1 MSPETCVA
9 MWLTCQNGSALT
21 VAFSRY
27 VLIVY
32 KMFIDA
38 GAKLI
43 EILPGKSCNIIF
55 LWLKEL
61 LKIHP
66 ILGIEAMHKI
76 ACTKRQTNVLEL

>member
-1 MSPETCVA
+1 
-9 MWLTCQNGSALT
+9 
-21 VAFSRY
+21 
-27 VLIVY
+27 
-32 KMFIDA
+32 MFIDA

-43 EILPGKSCNIIF
+43 EILLGKSCNIIF